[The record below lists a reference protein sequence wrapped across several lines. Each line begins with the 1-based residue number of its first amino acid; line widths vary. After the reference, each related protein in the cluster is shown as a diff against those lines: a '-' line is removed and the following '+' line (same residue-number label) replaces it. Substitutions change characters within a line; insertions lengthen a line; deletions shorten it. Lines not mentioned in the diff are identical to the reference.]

1 MTNREE
7 IKQLVRAAIEQAL
20 PSVTSQPASYQAP
33 WTGVSY
39 DAHPSRQQFNIGEA
53 TDLQRELRE
62 FVEEQLCTIERNRK
76 CDHCGVCKSLG
87 F

>member
-1 MTNREE
+1 MTNRDE
-7 IKQLVRAAIEQAL
+7 IKQLVRAAIEQTL
-20 PSVTSQPASYQAP
+20 PSSTGQPSSYQAP
-33 WTGVSY
+33 WTGMSY
-39 DAHPSRQQFNIGEA
+39 DAHPSRQQFDIGEA
-53 TDLQRELRE
+53 TELRRELRE

>member
-1 MTNREE
+1 MVNREE
-7 IKQLVRAAIEQAL
+7 IKQLVRAAVEQAL
-20 PSVTSQPASYQAP
+20 PAQPATYQAP

-39 DAHPSRQQFNIGEA
+39 DAHPSRQQFDISEA
-53 TDLQRELRE
+53 TDLRRELRE

>member
-1 MTNREE
+1 MVNREE
-7 IKQLVRAAIEQAL
+7 IKQLVRVAVEQAL
-20 PSVTSQPASYQAP
+20 PNTAGQPSSYQAP
-33 WTGVSY
+33 WTGVTY
-39 DAHPSRQQFNIGEA
+39 DAHPSRLQFDISEA
-53 TDLQRELRE
+53 TELRRELRE